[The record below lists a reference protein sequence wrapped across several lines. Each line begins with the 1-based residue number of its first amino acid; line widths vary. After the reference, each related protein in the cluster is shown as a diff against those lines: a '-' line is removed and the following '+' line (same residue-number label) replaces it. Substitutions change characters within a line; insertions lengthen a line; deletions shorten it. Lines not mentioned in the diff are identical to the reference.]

1 VCVPDRLVDA
11 GDHLVLI
18 GRVVEFITGEGA
30 PLGYYR
36 GRYFSVEADAQLVQA
51 VAATAGASVGAVLLQ
66 DGAVLMEVA
75 SDGGLTLPL
84 SPHPNPSIDRLRHRL
99 ADVGLHADVE
109 FLYAVFEDRAK
120 ASHGIY
126 YHGQVQG
133 PAPKGMAF
141 CPLTSLDWAAMRN
154 LAERS
159 MLQRYASETESG
171 EFGIYQGNE
180 TEGKVRRLSGA

>member
-1 VCVPDRLVDA
+1 
-11 GDHLVLI
+11 
-18 GRVVEFITGEGA
+18 
-30 PLGYYR
+30 
-36 GRYFSVEADAQLVQA
+36 
-51 VAATAGASVGAVLLQ
+51 
-66 DGAVLMEVA
+66 
-75 SDGGLTLPL
+75 
-84 SPHPNPSIDRLRHRL
+84 LRHRL

-159 MLQRYASETESG
+159 MLQRYSSETESG